1 MDLRKAMSNE
11 NIDEIKV
18 KVDAAN
24 KAVTKIGEHMS
35 KGSGR
40 SSLGGYQG
48 DEQPRRRI

>member
-24 KAVTKIGEHMS
+24 KAVTKIGEH
-35 KGSGR
+35 
-40 SSLGGYQG
+40 
-48 DEQPRRRI
+48 I